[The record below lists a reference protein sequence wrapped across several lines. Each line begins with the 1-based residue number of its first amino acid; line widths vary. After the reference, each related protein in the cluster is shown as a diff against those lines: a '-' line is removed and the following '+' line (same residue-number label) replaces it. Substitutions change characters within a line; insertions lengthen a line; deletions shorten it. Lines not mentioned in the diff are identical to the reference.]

1 MTNVAAID
9 TTDSLR
15 FDGSCNPNPGG
26 RMGCGW
32 IITIQGEQQTGEC
45 EQPPAQ
51 ENTNNTAEFTA
62 LLLGLQE
69 YIRLG
74 GKGPLNV
81 FGDSQLTINIVT
93 GTWAAKAVNIRQ
105 LLSQIKAELAHIPG
119 KVTFSWQYREF
130 NAQADKLAAGKSA
143 TSQTLKEKPIMAM
156 NIPDGINPL
165 TAQAILVINET
176 ADPGF
181 RMFARLRVGGADGYS
196 GLKLAQLETIA
207 GPECSAYIA
216 EALKLEEGSAVKLKE
231 TALRWT
237 LRGLSAQNAIKKIRV
252 DQELARMSQ
261 KDKPKPTE

>member
-1 MTNVAAID
+1 MTDTIAID
-9 TTDSLR
+9 TTDTLR

-32 IITIQGEQQTGEC
+32 IITMQGEQRTGDC
-45 EQPPAQ
+45 EQSPAS

-62 LLLGLQE
+62 LLLGLRE

-93 GTWAAKAVNIRQ
+93 GTWSAKAANIRQ
-105 LLSQIKAELAHIPG
+105 LLGLIRTELEHIPG
-119 KVTFSWQYREF
+119 KVVFSWHYREF
-130 NAQADKLAAGKSA
+130 NSQADKLAAGKIA
-143 TSQTLKEKPIMAM
+143 TGQPLQEKPIMAM
-156 NIPDGINPL
+156 NIPEGINPL

-176 ADPGF
+176 TDPGF
-181 RMFARLRVGGADGYS
+181 RMFARLRSGGADGYS
-196 GLKLAQLETIA
+196 GLKLAQLEAIA

-216 EALKLEEGSAVKLKE
+216 EALKHEESSAIKLQE

-237 LRGLSAQNAIKKIRV
+237 LRGLSAQNAVKKIRA
-252 DQELARMSQ
+252 DQEIARKSQ
-261 KDKPKPTE
+261 EHKATSTE